1 MGIGEKIEAGLIK
14 YRTWRKMRVVG
25 PIGDFYRNGG
35 QEQLY
40 DNLPITPDDLVIDG
54 GGYQGEWTDE
64 MLCRYGCRSII
75 FEPVPQFAESLRQR
89 YARNSRVEVCEAA
102 LSDRSG
108 HTKITF
114 SADGSSTF
122 ASTDNAVTFGIRLV
136 DFAAFLRERNVSEIA
151 CLKLNIEGGE
161 YEVLREMA
169 EQNLL
174 GAVRSFLIQ
183 FHIIDPDCTTKR
195 AAIQNALAKT
205 HKSEFDY
212 PFVWE
217 RWDRIVGKR

>member
-1 MGIGEKIEAGLIK
+1 MGIGERIEAGLNR
-14 YRTWRKMRVVG
+14 YREWRKLSATG
-25 PIGDFYRNGG
+25 PIGDFYRSGG

-40 DNLPITPDDLVIDG
+40 RGLPIEPDDLVIDG
-54 GGYQGEWTDE
+54 GGYQGDWTDE

-89 YARNSRVEVCEAA
+89 YARNNRAEVCETA

-108 HTKITF
+108 HTKIVF

-122 ASTDNAVTFGIRLV
+122 GSTDNAATFDIRLV
-136 DFAAFLRERNVSEIA
+136 DFAEFLRERKISEIA

-174 GAVRSFLIQ
+174 SAVRCLLVQ
-183 FHIIDPDCTTKR
+183 FHMIDSQSEAKR
-195 AAIQNALAKT
+195 ASIQKTLSKT
-205 HKSEFDY
+205 HKCQFDY

-217 RWDRIVGKR
+217 CWIRAS

>member
-40 DNLPITPDDLVIDG
+40 QNLPIAPDDLVVDG

-64 MLCRYGCRSII
+64 MLCRYGCRSIL
-75 FEPVPQFAESLRQR
+75 FEPVPSFAESLRKR
-89 YARNSRVEVCEAA
+89 YVRNSRVEVCEAA
-102 LSDRSG
+102 LSNKTG
-108 HTKITF
+108 HSRITF
-114 SADGSSTF
+114 SMDGSSIF
-122 ASTDNAVTFGIRLV
+122 ASPADATTFGISLFDV
-136 DFAAFLRERNVSEIA
+136 AAFLRDRGIEEIA

-161 YEVLREMA
+161 YDVLEQMIL
-169 EQNLL
+169 QNLL
-174 GAVRSFLIQ
+174 GTVRCLLVQ
-183 FHIIDPDCTTKR
+183 FHVIDPQSEMRR
-195 AAIQNALAKT
+195 ASIQKALVKT
-205 HKSEFDY
+205 HKCEFDY

-217 RWDRIVGKR
+217 CWTRTS

>member
-1 MGIGEKIEAGLIK
+1 MGIGEIIEVGLTK
-14 YRTWRKMRVVG
+14 WRSWRRLRVAG

-75 FEPVPQFAESLRQR
+75 FEPVPPFAELLRKR
-89 YARNSRVEVCEAA
+89 YAQNSRVEVCEAA
-102 LSDRSG
+102 MSNKTG
-108 HTKITF
+108 HTRITF
-114 SADGSSTF
+114 SMDGSSIFTSSNEGTTF
-122 ASTDNAVTFGIRLV
+122 DIGLLDVS
-136 DFAAFLRERNVSEIA
+136 AFLRDRGIEEIA

-161 YEVLREMA
+161 YDVLEQLVS
-169 EQNLL
+169 QNLL
-174 GAVRSFLIQ
+174 GTVRCLLVQ
-183 FHIIDPDCTTKR
+183 YHAIDPQSER
-195 AAIQNALAKT
+195 RRVSIQEAMAKT
-205 HKSEFDY
+205 HKCQFDF

-217 RWDRIVGKR
+217 CWTRRN